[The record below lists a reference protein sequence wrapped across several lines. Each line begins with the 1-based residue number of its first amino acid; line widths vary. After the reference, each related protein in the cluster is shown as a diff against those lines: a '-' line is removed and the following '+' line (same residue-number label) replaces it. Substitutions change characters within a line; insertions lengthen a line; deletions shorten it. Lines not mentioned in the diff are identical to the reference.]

1 MRFTRKEYGSARL
14 PPGKPMRTIGE
25 LAEEF
30 GIPMPRLRYLLRV
43 YGGPDSL
50 KTGCAGSFTPCKVY
64 YGHKETREWYAAL
77 LDKLKEKTN
86 EASRRA

>member
-30 GIPMPRLRYLLRV
+30 EIPMPRLRYLLRV

-50 KTGCAGSFTPCKVY
+50 KTGCSGSHGSCKTY
-64 YGHKETREWYAAL
+64 YQHKEAQKWYAEL
-77 LDKLKEKTN
+77 LIKLEEKN
-86 EASRRA
+86 K